1 MRKLNVV
8 QKPQVMMKIP
18 AALISEELREVL
30 SSLKDDSVAYCIMHD
45 NLILHY
51 GQFLIDKQVDTEIY
65 RYKSYLKKKL
75 RQTADFLIA
84 LRKHSERP
92 RAPLEAFFVPKHFD
106 TLCDVA
112 KGMKSDD
119 KILKMGF
126 SITDLCGILKGIANR
141 QDNDEMWRT
150 VNKVQEMQKAE
161 WSSKVSSRVQKSKK
175 RKRLNK
181 VQVLPRDDD
190 IKKLSD
196 GLRQTIKD
204 LLEEMEANG
213 ANVKLGNEL
222 IGASLV
228 YFILF
233 NRKRSGEVMWIL
245 RKNFEDA
252 KNIDLKKEPEIFNLF
267 SALEKRQ
274 AQRHLTMKIIGKQ
287 NKAVPSLVPKV
298 LENAL
303 TFIHDNHAAMNI
315 PEENKALFPKPGT
328 LVHKDPYPLVRKYAN
343 KFDLTNPDAIT
354 STNLRHQFTTQM
366 QLVNSTPN
374 ELKWVADHLGHSLG
388 INDMVYRDLDDMV
401 ELTKMSAALE
411 VAERGELKQFKGK
424 NFSEIKFDPMEVE
437 PGDLDN
443 IEETQFDESELNT
456 EILESENE
464 SPPMKRRKTKE
475 KGGRRKYDKELKSH
489 ALEYFKEIREGGK
502 VPDMKMCQEFLE
514 NIPYHL
520 QGAAAGL
527 SWKNV
532 KNLIWKNSLKKKT
545 TKPKNKKTE
554 KEDYLEDS

>member
-92 RAPLEAFFVPKHFD
+92 RAPLE
-106 TLCDVA
+106 
-112 KGMKSDD
+112 
-119 KILKMGF
+119 I
-126 SITDLCGILKGIANR
+126 
-141 QDNDEMWRT
+141 
-150 VNKVQEMQKAE
+150 
-161 WSSKVSSRVQKSKK
+161 
-175 RKRLNK
+175 
-181 VQVLPRDDD
+181 
-190 IKKLSD
+190 
-196 GLRQTIKD
+196 
-204 LLEEMEANG
+204 
-213 ANVKLGNEL
+213 
-222 IGASLV
+222 
-228 YFILF
+228 
-233 NRKRSGEVMWIL
+233 
-245 RKNFEDA
+245 
-252 KNIDLKKEPEIFNLF
+252 
-267 SALEKRQ
+267 
-274 AQRHLTMKIIGKQ
+274 
-287 NKAVPSLVPKV
+287 
-298 LENAL
+298 
-303 TFIHDNHAAMNI
+303 
-315 PEENKALFPKPGT
+315 
-328 LVHKDPYPLVRKYAN
+328 KDPYPLVQKYAN

-374 ELKWVADHLGHSLG
+374 ELKWFADHLGHSLG

-489 ALEYFKEIREGGK
+489 ALEYFKEIQEGGK

-514 NIPYHL
+514 NIPNHL

-527 SWKNV
+527 SWKNE